1 MSKLARACL
10 ATAAVVLALT
20 AGFSAPIA
28 ASDLPQP
35 SDGITLLAAPKP
47 SHKPKP
53 TPTPTPR
60 PTPGPT
66 PKPTPRPTPRPTP
79 APTPRPTPKPTPK
92 STSVTTKPK
101 PTKAPVAAKGPSATA
116 STLLPI
122 DESTQGAGAAAVRS
136 VSPSP
141 YPLVAVVG
149 FVLGMLAY
157 GAWFLA
163 GRRRQPVGNR
173 DLAADLANLRNRA
186 NVDDRHASD
195 RRRVPDDDA
204 ELPRWLRPSV
214 RQERVWTPPPPR
226 YAPAESSQATRFVA
240 PASDSE
246 NRQAVHA
253 RVALLNVPNEALST
267 PITAIERGDEVEVL
281 QARDAWLRVRTATG
295 DEGWIQS
302 SALGG
307 RPTS

>member
-28 ASDLPQP
+28 ASNLPQA
-35 SDGITLLAAPKP
+35 SDGTTLLGAPP
-47 SHKPKP
+47 ASHKPKP
-53 TPTPTPR
+53 TPTPTPP
-60 PTPGPT
+60 PTPG
-66 PKPTPRPTPRPTP
+66 PTPRPTPRPTP

-92 STSVTTKPK
+92 PTTVTTKPK
-101 PTKAPVAAKGPSATA
+101 PTKAPVAAKSPSATSSA
-116 STLLPI
+116 LIPI
-122 DESTQGAGAAAVRS
+122 DDSTQGGAAGAVRS
-136 VSPSP
+136 LSPSP
-141 YPLVAVVG
+141 VPLVAAVG

-157 GAWFLA
+157 GAWLI
-163 GRRRQPVGNR
+163 GSRRRQPVRNR

-186 NVDDRHASD
+186 NVDDRLGSN
-195 RRRVPDDDA
+195 RRRAPDDEA

-226 YAPAESSQATRFVA
+226 YAPAQSPQVTHFVA
-240 PASDSE
+240 PASDPE

-267 PITAIERGDEVEVL
+267 PITSIERGDEVEVL
-281 QARDAWLRVRTATG
+281 QARDAWLRVRTAMG